1 MYTIV
6 TTRFTHT
13 TWESNEKY
21 RAKNNITGCIY
32 GSPQEMSPKILNDS
46 IVFVVEM
53 NNDSNTIE
61 GIGLVRN
68 RAYLDK
74 YYNIYKEGNYNRFVY
89 KSNYRLDRDK
99 LLEYNR
105 VLVEIFDYIL
115 FCEKT
120 HLKRGC
126 GFTTI
131 TPKFLASKKDENCK
145 KLVLDNIIRCVIQY
159 FKDEYK
165 IVNDIGVQEND
176 EKNDLSVTEKKALK
190 KEH

>member
-6 TTRFTHT
+6 TTRFTHS

-53 NNDSNTIE
+53 NNNSNTIE

-74 YYNIYKEGNYNRFVY
+74 YYRIYDHVDYNRFVY
-89 KSNYRLDRDK
+89 KSNYRIDRTT
-99 LLEYNR
+99 LWEHNR
-105 VLVEIFDYIL
+105 VLVKVLEYVL
-115 FCEKT
+115 FGEKT
-120 HLKRGC
+120 HLKRGS
-126 GFTTI
+126 GFTTV
-131 TPKFLASKKDENCK
+131 TQKLFTSKKDEKCK
-145 KLVLDNIIRCVIQY
+145 KLVL
-159 FKDEYK
+159 YK
-165 IVNDIGVQEND
+165 IVNVIVNCFKKHYLFNHDLSLTEND
-176 EKNDLSVTEKKALK
+176 NITPFLI
-190 KEH
+190 

>member
-99 LLEYNR
+99 LLEHNS
-105 VLVEIFDYIL
+105 
-115 FCEKT
+115 FC
-120 HLKRGC
+120 
-126 GFTTI
+126 
-131 TPKFLASKKDENCK
+131 
-145 KLVLDNIIRCVIQY
+145 
-159 FKDEYK
+159 
-165 IVNDIGVQEND
+165 
-176 EKNDLSVTEKKALK
+176 VTMRNT
-190 KEH
+190 

>member
-13 TWESNEKY
+13 TWESNQQY

-89 KSNYRLDRDK
+89 VGKTRISRCDMTEEEEEVMK
-99 LLEYNR
+99 
-105 VLVEIFDYIL
+105 VFDIL
-115 FCEKT
+115 CFKGNK
-120 HLKRGC
+120 HMKRGHGLKSFPIEILYKC
-126 GFTTI
+126 
-131 TPKFLASKKDENCK
+131 SKRLNLVNFISEMFK
-145 KLVLDNIIRCVIQY
+145 KRLIQ
-159 FKDEYK
+159 KT
-165 IVNDIGVQEND
+165 
-176 EKNDLSVTEKKALK
+176 EKNINEII
-190 KEH
+190 